1 MSGVSE
7 NIKETAEKLL
17 EALNY
22 KIEPSDK
29 ALLGLVCGNVETY
42 VKNACNISE
51 IPEKLIPLCS
61 RRVAGEF
68 LQSKMSVGQLEIGEL
83 DLSAPIVQLTEGDT
97 SVHFSNGS
105 SEVDRF
111 NALIARLLND
121 GGELVCFR
129 KIKW

>member
-1 MSGVSE
+1 MSGVSDK
-7 NIKETAEKLL
+7 IKEAAEKLL

-22 KIEPSDK
+22 KIKPSDK
-29 ALLGLVCGNVETY
+29 ALLGLVYRNVETY
-42 VKNACNISE
+42 VMNVCHISA
-51 IPEKLIPLCS
+51 IPEKLISLCS

-83 DLSAPIVQLTEGDT
+83 DLSAPVVQLTEGDT
-97 SVHFSNGS
+97 SVQFAAGA
-105 SEVDRF
+105 SEADRF